1 MHWQQRTLLNPLSAC
16 RNFVNHDPDQQ
27 QDEEEEEEEDVGECP
42 QGEQEQE
49 EQEDED
55 ELEVMPPVLGERDI
69 NVDPVRVE
77 QKV

>member
-27 QDEEEEEEEDVGECP
+27 QEEEEEEEDAGESP
-42 QGEQEQE
+42 QAEEEEQGEQEG
-49 EQEDED
+49 ED

-69 NVDPVRVE
+69 NVDPVRLE